1 MIDGY
6 PAHPTQLRGL
16 VMSQSNETAVSEI
29 TIKVASP
36 TPTAKSESTV
46 TNSTTAREATKDAGR
61 VRMGAGMM
69 RF

>member
-1 MIDGY
+1 
-6 PAHPTQLRGL
+6 
-16 VMSQSNETAVSEI
+16 MSQSNETAVGKI
-29 TIKVASP
+29 TIKVALP
-36 TPTAKSESTV
+36 TSAAKSGSTM